1 MAMTAASP
9 PEQIADVLGTAGE
22 KLRVT
27 NAGNTLAPSY
37 ALLRQL
43 GFQVT
48 HLRDA
53 NGEPTGWVR
62 AENQYCVLTAEDP
75 VLLLGLIKLIECRGA
90 GWRPTGAEVD
100 DFLGFQAEVV

>member
-1 MAMTAASP
+1 MTAASNSG
-9 PEQIADVLGTAGE
+9 QIAEVLGAASD

-48 HLRDA
+48 HVKDA
-53 NGEPTGWVR
+53 NGQPTGWVR

-75 VLLLGLIKLIECRGA
+75 VALLGLVKLVEGRKGS
-90 GWRPTGAEVD
+90 WRPTGAEVD

>member
-1 MAMTAASP
+1 M
-9 PEQIADVLGTAGE
+9 LGTAGD

-27 NAGNTLAPSY
+27 NAGNTWAPSY
-37 ALLRQL
+37 TLLRQL

-48 HLRDA
+48 HVRDA

-75 VLLLGLIKLIECRGA
+75 VVLLGLLKLVESRGA
-90 GWRPTGAEVD
+90 AWRPTGAEVD